1 LHLVI
6 DGHNGNSEILQNQT
20 LIYKFLEELP
30 NKIGMVKLIDP
41 QVNKYKGKDSQDWG
55 ISGFVIIAESHIS
68 VHTFPSRKYINI
80 DVFSCKNFDV
90 KKTISQVKSDFK
102 LENIKYWTI
111 DRGIYLTPQKESD
124 PIRPILSKNS
134 KVAKNEI

>member
-1 LHLVI
+1 MHLLI

-20 LIYKFLEELP
+20 LISKFLEELP
-30 NKIGMVKLIDP
+30 NEIGMVKLIDP
-41 QVNKYKGKDSQDWG
+41 QVNKYEGKSSQDWG

-90 KKTISQVKSDFK
+90 KKTISQVKSYFK
-102 LENIKYWTI
+102 LENVKYWTI
-111 DRGIYLTPQKESD
+111 DRGIDLTPQKEFNPVK
-124 PIRPILSKNS
+124 PIKEFKS
-134 KVAKNEI
+134 

>member
-1 LHLVI
+1 MHLLI

-20 LIYKFLEELP
+20 LISKFLEELP
-30 NKIGMVKLIDP
+30 NEIGMVKLIDP
-41 QVNKYKGKDSQDWG
+41 QVNKYEGKSSQDWG

-90 KKTISQVKSDFK
+90 KKTISQVKSYFK
-102 LENIKYWTI
+102 LENVKYWTI
-111 DRGIYLTPQKESD
+111 DRGIDLTPQKEFN
-124 PIRPILSKNS
+124 PVRPIKEFKS
-134 KVAKNEI
+134 